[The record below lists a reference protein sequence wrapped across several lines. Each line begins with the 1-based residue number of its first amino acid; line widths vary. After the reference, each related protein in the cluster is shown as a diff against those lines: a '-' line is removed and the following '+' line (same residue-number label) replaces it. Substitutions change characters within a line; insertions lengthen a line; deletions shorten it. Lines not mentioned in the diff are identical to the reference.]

1 MKKNATLSQGQDNQE
16 SNKTTPPKSSGK
28 KVLICGAY
36 GLVGSNIC
44 KVLERDYPEIEITKV
59 KCYVEYNLPK
69 CYDYIIHAGGYGQP
83 QMFGKDKIRT
93 IGINT
98 TYTHVLIND
107 FLKEGGKFLFIS
119 SSEVYSGA
127 PSPHKETDIGT
138 TTPQHPRACY
148 IEGKRCGEAIC
159 MAYLEQGYDVKIAR
173 LALAYGPGT
182 KKGDTRV
189 LNQFIE
195 QALTTK
201 EIHLKD
207 DGSAVRT
214 YCYIDDAVEMLLNIL
229 FYGKDCVYNVGG
241 VSTLTIKDVA
251 EYIGEITKST
261 VYLGDKSLAGSPDSV
276 KLDLIKYLD
285 EFPKQFVDFGI
296 GIQKTIDY
304 QKKLYGITN

>member
-1 MKKNATLSQGQDNQE
+1 ME
-16 SNKTTPPKSSGK
+16 TTRKMRK
-28 KVLICGAY
+28 LLITGAY

-44 KVLERDYPEIEITKV
+44 KVLERDYPNIQVFKIKFDEGLTIATE
-59 KCYVEYNLPK
+59 EPFDGM
-69 CYDYIIHAGGYGQP
+69 DYIIHASGYGQP
-83 QMFGKDKIRT
+83 QMFSKDKLKT
-93 IGINT
+93 IEVNT
-98 TYTHVLIND
+98 EYTNIL
-107 FLKEGGKFLFIS
+107 FKSLKKGGTFLFIS
-119 SSEVYSGA
+119 TSEVYSGA

-261 VYLGDKSLAGSPDSV
+261 VYLGDKILDGSPDSV